1 MLKPLPLS
9 IKLQVDPKCSGKTV
23 HLLWKQEKITFLGYE
38 DKVIFKFIV
47 NAFLLA
53 EMNSTQ

>member
-9 IKLQVDPKCSGKTV
+9 IKLQVDPKFSGKTV

-38 DKVIFKFIV
+38 DNFKFIV
-47 NAFLLA
+47 NALLLA
-53 EMNSTQ
+53 EMN

>member
-9 IKLQVDPKCSGKTV
+9 IKLQMDPKCSGKTV

-47 NAFLLA
+47 NALLLA
-53 EMNSTQ
+53 EMN